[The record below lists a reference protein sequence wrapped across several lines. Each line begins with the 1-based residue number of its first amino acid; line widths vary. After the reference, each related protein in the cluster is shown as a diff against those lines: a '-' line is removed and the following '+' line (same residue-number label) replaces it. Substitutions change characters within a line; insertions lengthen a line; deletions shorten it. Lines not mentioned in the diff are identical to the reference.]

1 MDFGTD
7 AVVFVVVVVFTTT
20 SRSSCANSI
29 DLSHFTWQSM
39 CWASEAFIRKVQ
51 PDCDYSKTEIS
62 KLETSDH
69 SATVRG
75 PHLVTAYKLSGLSG
89 YR

>member
-1 MDFGTD
+1 M
-7 AVVFVVVVVFTTT
+7 
-20 SRSSCANSI
+20 R
-29 DLSHFTWQSM
+29 
-39 CWASEAFIRKVQ
+39 WASEAFIRKVQ
-51 PDCDYSKTEIS
+51 PDCDYSKTQIS